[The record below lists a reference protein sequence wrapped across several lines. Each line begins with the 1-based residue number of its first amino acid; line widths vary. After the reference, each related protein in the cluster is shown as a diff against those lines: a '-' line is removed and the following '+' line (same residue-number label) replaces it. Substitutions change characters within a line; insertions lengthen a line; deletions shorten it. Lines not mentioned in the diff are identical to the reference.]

1 MEIIEIKDY
10 NENRFQTAIALG
22 NFDGVHMGHCDLIL
36 RMIEDANK
44 NNLKPALLVF
54 DNHTKTVLTGEAP
67 KTITSIEQ
75 KLKIFEELGVELIY
89 KMKFDREI
97 MKLLPEEF
105 VRDILVL
112 KLNVKSVVVGFDYRF
127 GHKASGDSELL
138 KELGK
143 KYNLNVIILEPIYID
158 NELVSSTRIR
168 NLLQEG
174 DIIEANKLLGRNYS
188 IKGKVV
194 GGKKL
199 GNTLGYPTAN
209 IEPIDNFVIP
219 KHGVYSTNT
228 IIDNKS
234 YLSATS
240 VGKNPTF
247 EDEGLKIE
255 SHIIGFNEDIY
266 GKDIELE
273 FVEYLREEIKFE
285 NLEELKKKIQ
295 EDISKVKMRH

>member
-75 KLKIFEELGVELIY
+75 KFEIFEELGVELIY

-240 VGKNPTF
+240 VGKNHTF

>member
-75 KLKIFEELGVELIY
+75 KFEIFEELGVELIY

>member
-75 KLKIFEELGVELIY
+75 KFKIFEELGVELIY

-112 KLNVKSVVVGFDYRF
+112 KLNIKSVVVGFDYRF

>member
-75 KLKIFEELGVELIY
+75 KFKIFEELGVELIY

-112 KLNVKSVVVGFDYRF
+112 KLNIKSVVVGFDYRF

-174 DIIEANKLLGRNYS
+174 EIIEANKLLGRNYS

-234 YLSATS
+234 YLRATS

>member
-75 KLKIFEELGVELIY
+75 KFKIFEELGVELIY

-112 KLNVKSVVVGFDYRF
+112 KLNIKSVVVGFDYRF

-174 DIIEANKLLGRNYS
+174 EIIEANKLLGRNYS